1 MWFLLS
7 YPETSAEKWP
17 AILKCLHVH
26 ILMNAWLQAEELWRR
41 WLWNCWSRVL
51 MKFWVLRIWDKNTID
66 ECPAKIAKLEE
77 DKIKKATLCKRCEDP
92 ILILTLSVRKLSYRY
107 QDLIKLISLLLMP
120 WLLVSPGHQQTWCW
134 LFEIGKSLSY
144 TRKDSNYLCH
154 ISVKEW

>member
-1 MWFLLS
+1 MIFAFLSRNQCRKMASDSQVSSCSHSHECLA
-7 YPETSAEKWP
+7 TSRGA
-17 AILKCLHVH
+17 LKALAVK
-26 ILMNAWLQAEELWRR
+26 LLKQ
-41 WLWNCWSRVL
+41 
-51 MKFWVLRIWDKNTID
+51 FWVLRIWDKNTID

-92 ILILTLSVRKLSYRY
+92 FLILILSVRKLSYRY